1 MIKYFIKDM
10 NYWCKMFQDDLKLQ
24 YCSVPYDFFQP
35 SLQKYQEKNHPTF
48 IQKKNRERLEAD
60 GVLGKD
66 KDEPSSKKSKR
77 AGSVEPLDKPESPL
91 PLLPEDL
98 QLKQVQNLHS
108 FYAFWCQYFMW
119 NISIWAVSRKK
130 GPKRIFLSKCLFFCF
145 VNVHYFQISLW
156 NF

>member
-1 MIKYFIKDM
+1 MCHGKIFYKNM
-10 NYWCKMFQDDLKLQ
+10 NYWCKMFQDDKLLFN
-24 YCSVPYDFFQP
+24 SLWFFQP

-60 GVLGKD
+60 GVLGRD

-77 AGSVEPLDKPESPL
+77 AGSVEPFDKPESPL

-108 FYAFWCQYFMW
+108 FYAFWCQYFM
-119 NISIWAVSRKK
+119 
-130 GPKRIFLSKCLFFCF
+130 
-145 VNVHYFQISLW
+145 
-156 NF
+156 